1 MIVAR
6 CFLSHH
12 VVTGINIPMH
22 SYDIIVVGGGHAG
35 CEAALAA
42 ARSGAK
48 TLLVSLHHAKLSS
61 MPCNPS
67 IGGIAKSHL
76 VFELDALGG
85 EMARNTDFS
94 GIQFRVLNTRRG
106 AAVQA
111 NRAQCDKYVYSE
123 RMISIVDSTENLSM
137 IEDEVVS
144 LLISGDIVRGVLAK
158 KSGEITSKCV
168 ILSAGT
174 FLRGTIHIGHITTPG
189 GGNGEPPS
197 NRLADQLR
205 ALKFNQG
212 RLKTG
217 TPPRIKPESIDFGRM
232 AVQNGDMPPPFF
244 SRYARKQ
251 LTHPYVFHVEH
262 FDRTNKNTITH
273 DPLERGDESTKFHVE
288 HFHPV
293 LTPGCV
299 QTPCYLTHTTAE
311 THRIVR
317 ENLANSALYGGD
329 IVGTGARY
337 CPSLEDK
344 VVKFPDK
351 EGHHVFIEPESS
363 SPVLNLSYPN
373 GLSCSLPESVQIA
386 MTRSVPGLERAE
398 FAAFAYAIEYD
409 YYDPRDLNPSLE
421 SKMLHGLFLAGQING
436 TTGYEEAGAQGFM
449 AGVNAVRYIRSEAP
463 FVLSRNEA
471 YIGVLI
477 DDLVTKGTK
486 EPYRMFT
493 SRAERRLLLRQDN
506 ARYRLYNQAKLL
518 GLASATFLSETSEF
532 QRTITSEIT
541 RLNTEKNMG
550 AYLATHLCRQGI
562 TYSMLPGSFQNLPA
576 EVISEIELSIRYHSY
591 IEHEE
596 RLAGEAKRQEQMK
609 IPDWV
614 DYMSISTIRFE
625 AREKL
630 TQIRPT
636 NLGMA
641 QRIPGVNPADIAM
654 LSVAIKRGNKNNEN
668 GCLPAS
674 PDI

>member
-1 MIVAR
+1 MQS
-6 CFLSHH
+6 F
-12 VVTGINIPMH
+12 
-22 SYDIIVVGGGHAG
+22 DIIVVGGGHAG

-48 TLLVSLHHAKLSS
+48 TLLVSLCHAKLSS

-85 EMARNTDFS
+85 EMAKNTDFS
-94 GIQFRVLNTRRG
+94 GIQFRTLNTRRG

-123 RMISIVDSTENLSM
+123 RMISVVDSTENLSV
-137 IEDEVVS
+137 IQDEVVS
-144 LLISGDIVRGVLAK
+144 LLISGDIVRGVLAEK
-158 KSGEITSKCV
+158 FGEISSKCV
-168 ILSAGT
+168 VLTAGT
-174 FLRGTIHIGHITTPG
+174 FLRGTIHVGHITTPG

-205 ALKFNQG
+205 ALKFSQG

-217 TPPRIKPESIDFGRM
+217 TPPRIRPESIDFSRM
-232 AVQNGDMPPPFF
+232 TIQNGDIPPPFF
-244 SRYARKQ
+244 SWFARKQ
-251 LTHPYVFHVEH
+251 QANPEVFHVEH
-262 FDRTNKNTITH
+262 FDKTLENTSNH
-273 DPLERGDESTKFHVE
+273 DPSASGKDALKFHVE
-288 HFHPV
+288 HFQPV
-293 LTPGCV
+293 WTPGVV
-299 QTPCYLTHTTAE
+299 QTPCYLTHTTSE

-317 ENLANSALYGGD
+317 ENLTNSSLYGGD

-351 EGHHVFIEPESS
+351 DGHHVFIEPESS

-386 MTRSVPGLERAE
+386 MTRSVPGLERSE
-398 FAAFAYAIEYD
+398 FSAFAYAIEYD
-409 YYDPRDLNPSLE
+409 YYDPRDLNLSLE
-421 SKMLHGLFLAGQING
+421 SKLLHGLFLAGQING
-436 TTGYEEAGAQGFM
+436 TTGYEEAGVQGFM
-449 AGVNAVRYIRSEAP
+449 AGVNAVRYIRAETP
-463 FVLSRNEA
+463 FVLSRQEA

-477 DDLVTKGTK
+477 DDLVTKGTN

-506 ARYRLYNQAKLL
+506 ARYRLYNQAKNL
-518 GLASATFLSETSEF
+518 GLASPAFLSETAAF
-532 QRTITSEIT
+532 QRIITSEIT
-541 RLNTEKNMG
+541 RLNTEKNKG
-550 AYLATHLCRQGI
+550 VYLAAHLCRQGT
-562 TYSMLPGSFQNLPA
+562 TYSMLPGGVENIPP
-576 EVISEIELSIRYHSY
+576 EVVSEIELSIRYRGY

-596 RLAGEAKRQEQMK
+596 RLADEAKRQEQMR
-609 IPDWV
+609 IPDWI

-630 TQIRPT
+630 TKIRPA

-654 LSVAIKRGNKNNEN
+654 LSVAIKRGDPKRDEPDARLRNE
-668 GCLPAS
+668 
-674 PDI
+674 